1 MLTLREELTL
11 HPGPVSPDGSPS
23 WTLHDP
29 VRNRFFRLGW
39 LAFEILVR
47 WDAGTPTEIATRVTE
62 ETTLEIGEDEVIE
75 LAEFL
80 HGNQLTRTGAPA
92 DSDRFSKIAAASH
105 TGWATWLLHHYL
117 FFRVPLVRPD
127 RFLERTAPLVEWAGT
142 RGFAITTALALVCG
156 LFLVHRQWDQFTAT
170 LVDTLTLPGMVGY
183 GVALTGVKII
193 HELAHAYVAKRRGC
207 HVPTMGVAFLVMW
220 PVLYTDVNEAWTLP
234 DRRQRLA
241 IGIAGIAAE
250 LTVAAWATLAWA
262 FLPEGPI
269 RQAAFVLASTT
280 WVSSLLINLSPCMRF
295 DGYFLLMDGL
305 NLPNLHGRA
314 FAIARW
320 WLREKLFGLGEPIPE
335 PFPPS
340 TRRWLV
346 AFALFVWIYRLT
358 LFLGIAVLVY
368 HFFAKIVGV
377 FLFAVE
383 IVWFVARPFIEEFA
397 AWNKRRH
404 AILESRRSWYTIG
417 LAGLVLVAAL
427 IPWRG
432 TIFAP
437 GLLKSADAVGL
448 FVPVGARLTDV
459 RVSRDRP
466 VVVGEPL
473 FLFEAPDLTDRLAS
487 VKARVKTLDYQLQ
500 SVSFEP
506 SFLQQSGVVR
516 EQLASALAEMSSLR
530 AEATRLIINAPIA
543 GTITDIIPD
552 LKVGDWVSPKDQ
564 LALIRPLGIL
574 IVDTYVGEND
584 LERLSIGARALFY
597 PEAAARQPLAAHI
610 TDIDRS
616 PVRVLVNEELAVLH
630 GGTIPVRGKE
640 AALTPDGSFY
650 RIRLTVDDGFTS
662 AVTLRGT
669 ARIEASPESIA
680 ARGIRGA
687 LAVALRE
694 WGM

>member
-1 MLTLREELTL
+1 MLALREELTL
-11 HPGPVSPDGSPS
+11 HPGPVAPDGSPC

-47 WDAGTPTEIATRVTE
+47 WDAGTPAEIAALVTE
-62 ETTLEIGEDEVIE
+62 QTTLDISEDEVMA

-80 HGNQLTRTGAPA
+80 YGNQLTRTGAPA
-92 DSDRFSKIAAASH
+92 DSERLAMIAASSR

-127 RFLERTAPLVEWAGT
+127 RFLERTAPLVGWIGT
-142 RGFAITTALALVCG
+142 PRFALATAFALVCG

-170 LVDTLTLPGMVGY
+170 LVDTLTLSGMAGY
-183 GVALTGVKII
+183 GVALTAVKLL

-262 FLPEGPI
+262 FLPEGPM
-269 RQAAFVLASTT
+269 RQAAFVLATTT

-305 NLPNLHGRA
+305 NLPNLHARA
-314 FAIARW
+314 FATARW
-320 WLREKLFGLGEPIPE
+320 WLRETLFGLGEPIPE
-335 PFPPS
+335 PFSPGA
-340 TRRWLV
+340 RRWLV
-346 AFALFVWIYRLT
+346 AFALFVWIYRLL

-368 HFFAKIVGV
+368 HFFAKIVGI

-383 IVWFVARPFIEEFA
+383 IIWFVARPFTDEFA
-397 AWNKRRH
+397 AWNKRRR
-404 AILESRRSWYTIG
+404 AILGSRHARYTI
-417 LAGLVLVAAL
+417 AMAALVLFAL
-427 IPWRG
+427 AIPWNG
-432 TIFAP
+432 ILFAP
-437 GLLKSADAVGL
+437 GLLKSADVVAL
-448 FVPVGARLTDV
+448 FISSGSRLVDLRV
-459 RVSRDRP
+459 RNGQSVTA
-466 VVVGEPL
+466 GEI
-473 FLFEAPDLTDRLAS
+473 LFEFDAPDIANRLAS
-487 VKARVKTLDYQLQ
+487 VKARVRTLEYQLQ

-506 SFLQQSGVVR
+506 AFLQQSGVFH
-516 EQLASALAEMSSLR
+516 EQLGAALAEQTSLR
-530 AEATRLIINAPIA
+530 AEAARLTVTAPVT
-543 GTITDIIPD
+543 GTVADLMPD
-552 LKVGDWVSPKDQ
+552 LKPGDWISPKDQ
-564 LALIRPLGIL
+564 LATIRPAGSL
-574 IVDTYVGEND
+574 IVESYVGEND
-584 LERLSIGARALFY
+584 LDRLAVGARATFY
-597 PEAAARQPLAAHI
+597 PEAAARAPLTARV
-610 TDIDRS
+610 TDIDRT
-616 PVRVLVNEELAVLH
+616 PVRVLANEELAILH

-640 AALTPDGSFY
+640 AALAPDGAFY
-650 RIRLTVDDGFTS
+650 RVRLVIENDASS

-669 ARIEASPESIA
+669 ARIEARPESLA
-680 ARGIRGA
+680 SRAVRGA

-694 WGM
+694 WGV